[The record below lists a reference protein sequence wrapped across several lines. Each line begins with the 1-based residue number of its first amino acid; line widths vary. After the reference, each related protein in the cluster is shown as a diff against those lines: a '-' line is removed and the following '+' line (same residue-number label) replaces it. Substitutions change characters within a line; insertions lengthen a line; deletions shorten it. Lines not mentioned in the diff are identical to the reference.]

1 MALVGHLSGS
11 SQSASVIGVTGSVVF
26 ANQPAASFPTL
37 TSVGTD
43 TVFFVSGT
51 IGGKAASLAKTVA
64 VFGGDTVV
72 SGTLTVGTGSISI
85 TSNEIRFLGGIA
97 KIASSSAGLTFYDS
111 GNPAGKTL
119 TQLAAGSGG
128 PTQSYWFSNVNN
140 ETYTTGSVVSS
151 GSILVKG
158 AAGSALVTLDVV
170 SGDVTGSNFRSTGG
184 IFSTSQTSFNLVNTT
199 ATTVN
204 FAGAATSVNIGAN
217 GSGRTTINNDIAMAT
232 GNIIGNTAAGPVTL
246 ISSGNVVVKLDVDN
260 NATGHKFEVQD
271 YLGVSKFSVEENG
284 NAEVANNLVITGTLA
299 VNGSSVTTTNSTM
312 TLFNAA
318 STLNIG
324 GASTVVTLG
333 SGASSRVN
341 IPGDLYVQ
349 GNVTAL
355 ESTNTKVKDTLVILG
370 SGSAGP
376 SAASAIAF
384 ASGSTTAGQALVF
397 GAGLGSDILAAVK
410 ADVLDGALAI
420 SVGTYT
426 SYVPIRASKLELAGT
441 TAYVT
446 SSDGT
451 TLTANGNALSLNANT
466 STATLVGATGV
477 AINAQNNNI
486 AFQNNAGT
494 VLRVSGSG
502 ASGAT
507 LEFKGGSSTTT
518 ANLFADA
525 GTSVATVNLGTAA
538 GTALNFGVA
547 GSSATFNGNVTG
559 SNFSSTGGTFSTT
572 QTTFNLVNTTAT
584 TVNFAGAANTLSMGK
599 IGGVATI
606 SSTLTA
612 SSPTFFG
619 DAVSIGGPS
628 TADLTTT
635 KTTANLFNTIATTVN
650 FAGAGTNIAIGAAG
664 SGATYLKNASLFVSG
679 ATTFGAS
686 VLPSAD
692 VTYDLGSPT
701 FRWANM
707 YTGDLHLKNDRGDW
721 TIIEEPDFLTITN
734 NRNGKR
740 YKFVME
746 EIG

>member
-1 MALVGHLSGS
+1 MGS
-11 SQSASVIGVTGSVVF
+11 FTQIR
-26 ANQPAASFPTL
+26 NTL
-37 TSVGTD
+37 TASD
-43 TVFFVSGT
+43 TVLINGPSTADIVT
-51 IGGKAASLAKTVA
+51 AKTTA
-64 VFGGDTVV
+64 NLFNTV
-72 SGTLTVGTGSISI
+72 
-85 TSNEIRFLGGIA
+85 
-97 KIASSSAGLTFYDS
+97 
-111 GNPAGKTL
+111 
-119 TQLAAGSGG
+119 
-128 PTQSYWFSNVNN
+128 
-140 ETYTTGSVVSS
+140 
-151 GSILVKG
+151 
-158 AAGSALVTLDVV
+158 
-170 SGDVTGSNFRSTGG
+170 
-184 IFSTSQTSFNLVNTT
+184 

-204 FAGAATSVNIGAN
+204 FAGAATNLTIGASA
-217 GSGRTTINNDIAMAT
+217 SGRTTIRNDIAMAT

-246 ISSGNVVVKLDVDN
+246 ISSGNIVAKLDIDN
-260 NATGHKFEVQD
+260 NGTGHRFEVQD
-271 YLGVSKFSVEENG
+271 WNGAAKFSTDENG
-284 NAEVANNLVITGTLA
+284 DSFVANDLYVTGALA
-299 VNGSSVTTTNSTM
+299 VNGTSISTTNSTM
-312 TLFNAA
+312 TLFSGA
-318 STLNIG
+318 STLNVG
-324 GASTVVTLG
+324 GTSTVLNLG

-384 ASGSTTAGQALVF
+384 ASGSITTNQALVF
-397 GAGLGSDILAAVK
+397 GAGIGSDILAAVK

-420 SVGTYT
+420 SAGTYT
-426 SYVPIRASKLELAGT
+426 SYVPLRASKLELAGT

-446 SSDGT
+446 SSDARS
-451 TLTANGNALSLNANT
+451 LTASGDSLSFNANVG
-466 STATLVGATGV
+466 TATIVGATGII
-477 AINAQNNNI
+477 ANAQTGQF
-486 AFQNNAGT
+486 AVQNNGGT

-507 LEFKGGSSTTT
+507 LEFKGGNTTT
-518 ANLFADA
+518 AANMFADA
-525 GTSVATVNLGTAA
+525 GTSVATINLGTAA
-538 GTALNFGVA
+538 GTSLNFGTSG
-547 GSSATFNGNVTG
+547 GSSTFNTNVTG
-559 SNFSSTGGTFSTT
+559 SNFSVTGQNITTT
-572 QTTFNLVNTTAT
+572 QSTFNLVNTTAT
-584 TVNFAGAANTLSMGK
+584 TVSFAGAATALT
-599 IGGVATI
+599 IGAAGVGSFTQI
-606 SSTLTA
+606 RNTLTA
-612 SSPTFFG
+612 SDTVVI
-619 DAVSIGGPS
+619 AGPS
-628 TADLTTT
+628 TADIVTT
-635 KTTANLFNTIATTVN
+635 KTTANLFNTVATTVN